1 MFGYGVEGDLRFIS
15 HHDTLRMFQR
25 ALVRANIP
33 IRWSQ
38 GFNPHPRF
46 TIPLP
51 RPVGIASQA
60 ESIIVDTET
69 LIDHDDA
76 LRRLDA
82 HTPEDICMLS
92 VRRLAPAEKPQ
103 PTLVR
108 YRLELG
114 DGAPDAVHERVRQ
127 LLASDVVQ
135 VRRDARDGSSPKVLD
150 VRRYLD
156 SMEITGGFVE
166 FTLRVTGAGTAKP
179 AEIAG
184 LLGFDQRTINHRIRR
199 MEIQWQ

>member
-69 LIDHDDA
+69 LIDQDDA

-82 HTPEDICMLS
+82 QTPEDIRMLS
-92 VRRLAPAEKPQ
+92 VRKLAPGEKPQ
-103 PTLVR
+103 PALVR

-114 DGAPDAVHERVRQ
+114 DGTPGDVGERVRQ
-127 LLASDVVQ
+127 LLDSDVVQ
-135 VRRDARDGSSPKVLD
+135 VRRDSRDRSAPKVLD
-150 VRRYLD
+150 IRGYLD
-156 SMEITGGFVE
+156 SIEYAGEFVE

-184 LLGFDQRTINHRIRR
+184 LLGFDPRTINHRIRR